1 MAAKRSSPK
10 TKKAPKSKKVASDD
24 TEFVAE
30 AEEILERMLEDL
42 SDLED
47 QRLGAGEVDP
57 DLLNRIFRSA
67 HSLKGLAGMFGL
79 DAIGDLAHH
88 LEDILD
94 GLRLGRLSFESP
106 AVGLLDDGVALLA
119 RLMTGLQQ
127 SDASSTEDAEA
138 TRAFIDQIDQAVE
151 SPALQTSDELDEL
164 EIDPSLLRALTE
176 YEEHRL
182 RENLRRGRHI
192 ALVDSTFEIAS
203 FEEGLSD
210 LSGAVREV
218 GEVVSTLPSP
228 GAAPES
234 QIRFSLLVATEVDPD
249 RLRDRLDYPDTHVQS
264 VQRDGGPAASAGSTS
279 SSATEEAEET
289 LASAQSDPDSVDEL
303 SAVAVDTEDLAS
315 QPEAPGIGSLRSV
328 SETIRVDIRKLDE
341 LMNLVGE
348 LVIQRNAI
356 AGVATRLSADADT
369 ARIGAELTKTNKALD
384 RKLKELQSGVLDVRM
399 VPLRQIFEKLSR
411 VVRRL
416 RRDLDKDVELEFK
429 GADTELDKLIVEQM
443 VDPLVHIVRNAF
455 DHALET
461 SADRESAGKPP
472 AGLIRIGAF
481 QRGNHVVIEVEDDG
495 RGMNVDAI
503 RTKAVDSGLIGENET
518 LSRGEILNLIFEPG
532 LSTSDQVSS
541 ISGRGV
547 GMDIVRSN
555 MAEMGGMVDVATVEG
570 RGTTVTITLPITLAI
585 IQALIVRVGEERF
598 AIPLNSVLETMALE
612 PDQIGHSEGRE
623 ILNLRGEPLLL
634 RRLCE
639 EFEIEGGGREE
650 KQFVVVLGMG
660 EQRLGVLVDRLEGQQ
675 DAVIK
680 PIKGPVQHIRG
691 ISGATE
697 LGDRSAI
704 LVIDV
709 STIVGDAIRR
719 REAA

>member
-1 MAAKRSSPK
+1 VAAKRSRS
-10 TKKAPKSKKVASDD
+10 KSKKSANENN
-24 TEFVAE
+24 EFVAE
-30 AEEILERMLEDL
+30 AEEILERLFEDL
-42 SDLED
+42 SDLQD
-47 QRLGAGEVDP
+47 QRHGGDEVDP
-57 DLLNRIFRSA
+57 DLVNRIFRSA

-79 DAIGDLAHH
+79 DAIGELAHH

-94 GLRLGRLSFESP
+94 GLRLGRIGFDSP
-106 AVGLLDDGVALLA
+106 AVELLDEGVSLLA
-119 RLMTGLQQ
+119 RLMTGLEQGET
-127 SDASSTEDAEA
+127 SAAED
-138 TRAFIDQIDQAVE
+138 VE
-151 SPALQTSDELDEL
+151 SAQIFIQQIEQAIQSPAPHASDELDGL
-164 EIDPSLLRALTE
+164 SIDPSLLQALTE

-192 ALVDSTFEIAS
+192 ALVDSTFEIVS
-203 FEEGLSD
+203 FEEGLSE

-234 QIRFSLLVATEVDPD
+234 QIRFSLLVATQIDSD
-249 RLRDRLDYPDTHVQS
+249 RLRDRLDYPNTEVQS
-264 VQRDGGPAASAGSTS
+264 VRRGAD
-279 SSATEEAEET
+279 SATAAETAESGKEFPAEAID
-289 LASAQSDPDSVDEL
+289 APDSESENSDSTGHE
-303 SAVAVDTEDLAS
+303 EGLATRH
-315 QPEAPGIGSLRSV
+315 EAPGVGSLRSI
-328 SETIRVDIRKLDE
+328 SETVRVDIRKLDE

-356 AGVATRLSADADT
+356 AGVAMQLSSEAQT
-369 ARIGAELTKTNKALD
+369 ARVGAELTKTNKALD
-384 RKLKELQSGVLDVRM
+384 RKLKELQTGVLDVRM

-416 RRDLDKDVELEFK
+416 RRDLTKDVEIEFN
-429 GADTELDKLIVEQM
+429 GADTELDKLIVEKL

-461 SADRESAGKPP
+461 SEEREAGGKSPN
-472 AGLIRIGAF
+472 GLIRIGAF
-481 QRGNHVVIEVEDDG
+481 QRGNHVVIEIEDDG

-503 RTKAVDSGLIGENET
+503 RAKGVASGLIGENEALT
-518 LSRGEILNLIFEPG
+518 RGEILNLIFEPG
-532 LSTSDQVSS
+532 LSTSDEVSS
-541 ISGRGV
+541 TSGRGV

-555 MAEMGGMVDVATVEG
+555 LAEMGGMVDVATVEG
-570 RGTTVTITLPITLAI
+570 RGSTVTITLPITLAI

-598 AIPLNSVLETMALE
+598 AIPLNSVLETMALL
-612 PDQIGHSEGRE
+612 PDQIGRSEGRE

-634 RRLCE
+634 RRLSE
-639 EFEIEGGGREE
+639 EFEVEEGARDER
-650 KQFVVVLGMG
+650 QFVVVLGMG
-660 EQRLGVLVDRLEGQQ
+660 EQRLGLLVDRLEGQQ
-675 DAVIK
+675 NTVIK